1 MLENTVEKMNL
12 PPASSS
18 PLPVLALAICLGVM
32 AVLACG
38 IPFIPPLAVIAVP
51 LAGASLVML
60 GRVAFRRPPWTGFRL
75 ACAVAALSLNAFAL
89 YLALGR
95 HHLIDWLEGH

>member
-1 MLENTVEKMNL
+1 MPDE
-12 PPASSS
+12 PPVS
-18 PLPVLALAICLGVM
+18 PVPALNNAICLGVM

-38 IPFIPPLAVIAVP
+38 IPFIPPLAIIAVP
-51 LAGASLVML
+51 LAGISLIMVC
-60 GRVAFRRPPWTGFRL
+60 RVALRRPAWTPFRW
-75 ACAVAALSLNAFAL
+75 ACAVSALALNGLAL